1 MQQTVMENQNT
12 NDFVAQPP
20 MDDNNSNPSQEN
32 GTMTNNVT
40 TLENGMESLSVT
52 NAPPKPA
59 PTYDELFPALPSS
72 DGGFT
77 SGTTGQGALTSQTTT
92 TTAAASGGWG
102 NAARN
107 ITDSMRIVSSIITQV
122 FHVPQEERAKIDG
135 NNQFGESASSSIC
148 TDITK
153 KTGAHIEISS
163 AKDHSLTFLVTGKRD
178 AVTKARKMVLEKFQ
192 AQSRSTIKI
201 PKEHH
206 KFLLGKK
213 GKKLQDLE
221 SSTGTKI
228 QVPNVNDN
236 SDVVTIIGTKEC
248 IDRAVHEIRVLSDEQ
263 SKQSVELITIPKM
276 YHPFVTGGANA
287 NQARLMAEHG
297 VRINVPP
304 PSSDKTE
311 ISIVG
316 EKEAVVRVRDIL
328 AKIHKDMDRRCQ
340 TVNVEV
346 PKLQHKYIIGPRG
359 CNIAEILE
367 KHGVSVE
374 MPPQDSPSST
384 ITIRGP
390 QENLGSGLTAVYD
403 KANSMVQLKVNAP
416 AWLHRYIIGRKGANI
431 NKITQEYPA
440 VHIEF
445 NDEGEMIRLDGPKE
459 DADKAAEILE
469 TMVNDMQSRLM
480 QDQLTVDP
488 KFHKHIIGKG
498 GANINKIRSET
509 NVIINIEPKGSNLI
523 KLEGTP
529 EAVQQVKEEL
539 EALVSKME
547 NEKERDIVIESRL
560 HRNII
565 GTRGENI
572 RVIREQFNQVQIS
585 FPDASRKTDVVK
597 IRGPKEDVDACYKHL
612 QKLVKELMENNFQ
625 IKVPVF
631 KQVMKFVIGKAG
643 VNINKIRDETST
655 RIEFVTN
662 EQGTDDIIIIGRKE
676 NCEKAKLQ
684 IQKIQEEQANVVE
697 MDIIVPAKYH
707 NAIIG
712 AKGRLVHSISE
723 ECGGVSIKF
732 PKADKRSDKVT
743 IRGPKEDVIK
753 AKKILVDMSNEKQ
766 ESGFT
771 EDLKC
776 KWQHHKFLIGK
787 NGASIKELREKT
799 GARVLFPS
807 ERDEDKETI
816 TVIGKKEQVAAA
828 KTILEKRIKELDN
841 TSETTMQVPPK
852 HHYHFVARR
861 GEVLRQL
868 GDQYGGVSISFPRNG
883 TNSDIV
889 TIKGAAQCVEGAK
902 ARILE
907 IVTELDSM
915 VSMEVMIP
923 QRHHRTVM
931 GPRGTYLQNITSQYN
946 VEIKFPERP
955 RNGPPMDGEPPVE
968 DGGPNDI
975 IRMRGPAPACEEAKQ
990 ALLELVPVVEEI
1002 SVPFKFHRY
1011 IIGQRGQSVRAL
1023 MQKHDVNIQIPPAQN
1038 ETDIVKITGTTT
1050 KVASARVALEEQV
1063 KKLEE
1068 EELDKQARSHRVTLN
1083 VSQEYHPKIIG
1094 RRGAVVS
1101 KIRDEFG
1108 VNIQFPQK
1116 EDEDPTLITI
1126 TGYEGKCEEAR
1137 DAILQIT
1144 GDLDSMIK
1152 DSVDIDSRVHSRL
1165 IGQRGKAIR
1174 KVMDDYKVSISF
1186 PRDDDNPNTVVI
1198 SGSEANVNDCRD
1210 HLLNLAEEYVL
1221 DLQDREDL
1229 NQYTNS
1235 SLRPLQLAASITG
1248 AWSDVDGGADASWG
1262 GGGGEAGV
1270 EVAVNGDTVEGS
1282 PVPVAATPNP
1292 KPMANGGTKNKQG
1305 FVVSGAPWAQ
1315 EAPNVNSSK
1324 DFPSMGGPGSAP
1336 MAPSAW
1342 GPKRI

>member
-1 MQQTVMENQNT
+1 MDNAN
-12 NDFVAQPP
+12 VAQTP
-20 MDDNNSNPSQEN
+20 MDGINPPQDDL
-32 GTMTNNVT
+32 M
-40 TLENGMESLSVT
+40 TLENGVEALSVT
-52 NAPPKPA
+52 STTTPKPA

-72 DGGFT
+72 DGGPTVQGVVT
-77 SGTTGQGALTSQTTT
+77 ST
-92 TTAAASGGWG
+92 TTAPSTGGWS
-102 NAARN
+102 NAARV
-107 ITDSMRIVSSIITQV
+107 TADSMTIPSSIITQV

-135 NNQFGESASSSIC
+135 NNQFGESATSSFIC

-178 AVTKARKMVLEKFQ
+178 AVTEARKMVLEKFQ
-192 AQSRSTIKI
+192 AQSRSSIKI

-213 GKKLQDLE
+213 GKKLQELE
-221 SSTGTKI
+221 AATGTKI
-228 QVPNVNDN
+228 KVPAVNDN
-236 SDVVTIIGTKEC
+236 SDTVTIIGTKDC
-248 IDRAVHEIRVLSDEQ
+248 IDKAIHEIRVLSDEQ
-263 SKQSVELITIPKM
+263 SKQSVELIDIPKM

-287 NQARLMAEHG
+287 NLTRLQNEHG

-304 PSSDKTE
+304 PSVTDKTE

-316 EKEAVVRVRDIL
+316 EKESVIRVKAIL
-328 AKIHKDMDRRCQ
+328 AKIHKDMERRCEA
-340 TVNVEV
+340 VSVEV
-346 PKLQHKYIIGPRG
+346 PKMQHKYIIGTRG
-359 CNIAEILE
+359 ATIAEILE
-367 KHGVSVE
+367 THNVSVE

-384 ITIRGP
+384 ITLRGP
-390 QENLGSGLTAVYD
+390 QENLGAGLTAVYD
-403 KANSMVQLKVNAP
+403 RASSMIQLNVDAP

-431 NKITQEYPA
+431 NKITTSHKG

-445 NDEGEMIRLDGPKE
+445 NDEGDTIKLDGPKE
-459 DADKAAEILE
+459 EVHKAAETLE
-469 TMVNDMQSRLM
+469 TIVADMQSRLTQTEM
-480 QDQLTVDP
+480 MVDS
-488 KFHKHIIGKG
+488 KYHKHIIGKNG
-498 GANINKIRSET
+498 VNINKIRSET
-509 NVIINIEPKGSNLI
+509 NVIINIDPKGSNVI

-529 EAVQQVKEEL
+529 ETVQQVREEL
-539 EALVSKME
+539 EALVAKMQ
-547 NEKERDIVIESRL
+547 NEKEREITIESRL

-572 RVIREQFNQVQIS
+572 KVIREQFNQVQIS

-612 QKLVKELMENNFQ
+612 QKLVKDLLENNFQ

-643 VNINKIRDETST
+643 VNINKIRDETNT

-662 EQGTDDIIIIGRKE
+662 EQGTDDIIIVGRKE
-676 NCEKAKLQ
+676 NCEKAKQL

-697 MDIIVPAKYH
+697 IDIIVPAKYH
-707 NAIIG
+707 NSIIG
-712 AKGRLVHSISE
+712 AKGKLVHSISE

-743 IRGPKEDVIK
+743 IRGPKEDVFK

-787 NGASIKELREKT
+787 SGASIKELREKT

-807 ERDEDKETI
+807 DRDEDKETI

-828 KTILEKRIKELDN
+828 KAILEKRIKELDN
-841 TSETTMQVPPK
+841 TSESTVQVPQK
-852 HHYHFVARR
+852 HHLHFVARR

-883 TNSDIV
+883 SNSDVV
-889 TIKGAAQCVEGAK
+889 TIKGASQCVEGAK

-907 IVTELDSM
+907 IVAELDSM
-915 VSMEVMIP
+915 VALEIVIP
-923 QRHHRTVM
+923 QRHHRTIM
-931 GPRGTYLQNITSQYN
+931 GQRGINLQNITSRYG
-946 VEIKFPERP
+946 VDIKFPERP
-955 RNGPPMDGEPPVE
+955 RNPPPIDAEAPE
-968 DGGPNDI
+968 DGGPQDI
-975 IRMRGPAPACEEAKQ
+975 IKIRGPGPMCQEAKE
-990 ALLELVPVVEEI
+990 ALMELVPVVEEVV
-1002 SVPFKFHRY
+1002 VPFKFHRY
-1011 IIGQRGQSVRAL
+1011 IIGQRGQSVRAF
-1023 MQKHDVNIQIPPAQN
+1023 MDAHDVNVQIPPAQN
-1038 ETDIVKITGTTT
+1038 QSDIIKITGTTT
-1050 KVASARVALEEQV
+1050 KTKDARAALEEQV

-1068 EELDKQARSHRVTLN
+1068 EELDKQARSHRITMN
-1083 VSQEYHPKIIG
+1083 VAAEYHPKIIG
-1094 RRGAVVS
+1094 RRGAIVS

-1116 EDEDPTLITI
+1116 DDEDPTLIAI

-1137 DAILQIT
+1137 QAILKIT
-1144 GDLDSMIK
+1144 RDLESMIK
-1152 DSVDIDSRVHSRL
+1152 DSLDIDSRIHSRL

-1186 PRDDDNPNTVVI
+1186 PRDDENPNTVVI
-1198 SGSEANVNDCRD
+1198 TGAEANVNDCRD
-1210 HLLNLAEEYVL
+1210 HLLNLAEEYML
-1221 DLQDREDL
+1221 DIQDREDL

-1235 SLRPLQLAASITG
+1235 SLRPLNLVANIQGWA
-1248 AWSDVDGGADASWG
+1248 DPVDGADASWG
-1262 GGGGEAGV
+1262 EAEQQQVNGGV
-1270 EVAVNGDTVEGS
+1270 ESAPTADDS
-1282 PVPVAATPNP
+1282 R
-1292 KPMANGGTKNKQG
+1292 PMANGTKNKHG